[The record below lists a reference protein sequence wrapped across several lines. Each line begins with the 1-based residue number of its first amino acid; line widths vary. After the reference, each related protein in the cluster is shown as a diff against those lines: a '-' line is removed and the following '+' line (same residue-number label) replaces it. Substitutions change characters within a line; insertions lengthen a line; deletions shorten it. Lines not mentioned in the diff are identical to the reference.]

1 MYKLWRY
8 ILVNGLDSGLHT
20 FNRYSRRNMKLAVK
34 LTGLSSVT
42 GKFKLGNCAPCK
54 AAAVVFRLN
63 SGWRTDDIQGLTSCS
78 CSSTSQAD

>member
-8 ILVNGLDSGLHT
+8 ILVNGLDGGLHK

-42 GKFKLGNCAPCK
+42 GKFKLGSCAPCK
-54 AAAVVFRLN
+54 AAAVFRLN
-63 SGWRTDDIQGLTSCS
+63 PGWRTDDIEVLTSCS
-78 CSSTSQAD
+78 CSSRNQED